1 MKKLMIAL
9 AAVAVS
15 VIANAAS
22 VNWEVGGIQTTGD
35 FDNPDGTESYAAG
48 YSVYLFNN
56 ATLSRATMAGY
67 LAEAASGETD
77 WSTALSS
84 SSMWHFVGDDTYG
97 GGSKN
102 GLSADNGT
110 FTGYMVILD
119 AATVADATYAFITD
133 TYSAADNSMHVI
145 AFNTFDYENYVNAL
159 DYSTAGQAGS
169 NWTAVAPEPT
179 SGLLLL
185 LGMAGLALRRR
196 RA

>member
-1 MKKLMIAL
+1 MKKLMIAI
-9 AAVAVS
+9 AAVVTG
-15 VIANAAS
+15 VIANAAT

-35 FDNPDGTESYAAG
+35 FDNPDGTEAYAAG

-56 ATLSRATMAGY
+56 ATLSQSVMAGY
-67 LAEAASGETD
+67 LAAAATGGTD

-84 SSMWHFVGDDTYG
+84 QSMASFVGDSDYG
-97 GGSKN
+97 GGLATN
-102 GLSADNGT
+102 LSADNGT

-119 AATVADATYAFITD
+119 AGSVDKANYAFITD

-145 AFNTFDYENYVNAL
+145 AFSTFDYDNYVNAL

-169 NWTAVAPEPT
+169 NWTAVPEPT
-179 SGLLLL
+179 SGLLML

>member
-9 AAVAVS
+9 AAVAVG

-35 FDNPDGTESYAAG
+35 FDNPDGTEAYATG

-56 ATLSRATMAGY
+56 ATLSQSVMAGY
-67 LAEAASGETD
+67 IADAANGGTD
-77 WSTALSS
+77 WSTALASK
-84 SSMWHFVGDDTYG
+84 SMWSFVGDSEYG

-119 AATVADATYAFITD
+119 AGSVDAANYAFITD

-159 DYSTAGQAGS
+159 DYSTAGQTGS
-169 NWTAVAPEPT
+169 NWTAVPEPT
-179 SGLLLL
+179 SGLLML
-185 LGMAGLALRRR
+185 LGMAGLALRRL

>member
-9 AAVAVS
+9 AAVAVG

-35 FDNPDGTESYAAG
+35 FDNPDGTEAYATG

-56 ATLSRATMAGY
+56 ATLSQSVMAGY
-67 LAEAASGETD
+67 IADAANGGTD
-77 WSTALSS
+77 WSTALASK
-84 SSMWHFVGDDTYG
+84 SMWSFVGDSEYG

-119 AATVADATYAFITD
+119 AGSVDAANYAFITD

-159 DYSTAGQAGS
+159 DYSTAGQTGS
-169 NWTAVAPEPT
+169 NWTAVPEPT
-179 SGLLLL
+179 SGLLML

>member
-9 AAVAVS
+9 AAVAVG

-35 FDNPDGTESYAAG
+35 FDNPDGTEAYATG

-56 ATLSRATMAGY
+56 ATLSQSVMAGY
-67 LAEAASGETD
+67 IADAANGGTD
-77 WSTALSS
+77 WSTALASK
-84 SSMWHFVGDDTYG
+84 SMWSFVGDSEYG

-119 AATVADATYAFITD
+119 AGSVDAANYAFITD

-159 DYSTAGQAGS
+159 DYSTACQTGS
-169 NWTAVAPEPT
+169 NWTAVPEPT
-179 SGLLLL
+179 SGLLML

>member
-9 AAVAVS
+9 AAVAVG

-35 FDNPDGTESYAAG
+35 FDNPDGTEAYAAG
-48 YSVYLFNN
+48 YSVYLFND
-56 ATLSRATMAGY
+56 ATLSRATMATY
-67 LAEAASGETD
+67 IAAAATGGTD
-77 WSTALSS
+77 WSAALTS
-84 SSMWHFVGDDTYG
+84 SSMASFVGDADFG
-97 GGSKN
+97 GGVKT
-102 GLSADNGT
+102 GLSAENGT

-119 AATVADATYAFITD
+119 AGSVDAANYAFITQ
-133 TYSAADNSMHVI
+133 TYSAADNSMHSI
-145 AFNTFDYENYVNAL
+145 AFSTFDYDNYVNAL

-169 NWTAVAPEPT
+169 NWTAVPEPT
-179 SGLLLL
+179 SGLLML

>member
-9 AAVAVS
+9 AAVAVG

-35 FDNPDGTESYAAG
+35 FDSPDGTEAYATG

-56 ATLSRATMAGY
+56 ATLSQSVMAGY
-67 LAEAASGETD
+67 IADAANGGTD
-77 WSTALSS
+77 WSTALASK
-84 SSMWHFVGDDTYG
+84 SMWSFVGDSEYG

-119 AATVADATYAFITD
+119 AGSVDAANYAFITD

-159 DYSTAGQAGS
+159 DYSTAGQTGS
-169 NWTAVAPEPT
+169 NWTAVPEPT
-179 SGLLLL
+179 SGLLML